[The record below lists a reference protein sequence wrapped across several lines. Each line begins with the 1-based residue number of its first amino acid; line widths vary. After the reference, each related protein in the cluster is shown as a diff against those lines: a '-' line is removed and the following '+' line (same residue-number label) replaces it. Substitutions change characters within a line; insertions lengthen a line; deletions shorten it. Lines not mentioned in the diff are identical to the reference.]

1 MLFDEADQN
10 QFPQCRGR
18 HGLVH
23 VAGPGVPPGTSA
35 IVSRCGRTLRGYA
48 SPNEFLPPCQW
59 SLPLPPENRSHLAA
73 NPFTELIKTR
83 LYLCHPVICYPAP
96 QQLLQLFTDLSQL
109 AASSPAKLLLK
120 VQINRP
126 PGVIR
131 MTFAPSTRRIY
142 ARPVR
147 VTSGFRSLCPLAY
160 LTVASYAVRVPRVR
174 ASPTASFPHCLTTL
188 QLLFSSGFL
197 SPSLP
202 ENSHLLVTS
211 SFGFHLWVPSAMPGA
226 QTKEAV
232 LIRTLLPLRC
242 SRNGTR
248 FIYSY
253 TALAVWRCRCQ

>member
-1 MLFDEADQN
+1 MWPHAQGIRLAERVPSAVSIVASTAAGESLAPCGESIHRADQN
-10 QFPQCRGR
+10 SPLPLSSGNTLPSPAAVVAALHRPFPAC
-18 HGLVH
+18 GLV
-23 VAGPGVPPGTSA
+23 PGETPLEGSNKQTPRGNTHDLRPIYPPHLRPPGTGH
-35 IVSRCGRTLRGYA
+35 IG
-48 SPNEFLPPCQW
+48 
-59 SLPLPPENRSHLAA
+59 
-73 NPFTELIKTR
+73 
-83 LYLCHPVICYPAP
+83 
-96 QQLLQLFTDLSQL
+96 LQVF
-109 AASSPAKLLLK
+109 
-120 VQINRP
+120 
-126 PGVIR
+126 
-131 MTFAPSTRRIY
+131 M
-142 ARPVR
+142 
-147 VTSGFRSLCPLAY
+147 PLAY

-232 LIRTLLPLRC
+232 LIRTLPPLRC